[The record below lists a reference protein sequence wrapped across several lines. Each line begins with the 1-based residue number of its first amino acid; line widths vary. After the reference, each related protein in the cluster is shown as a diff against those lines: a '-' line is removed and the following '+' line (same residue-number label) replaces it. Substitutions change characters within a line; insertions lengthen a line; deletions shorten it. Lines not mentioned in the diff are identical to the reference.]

1 MKLSKACRVIC
12 NIEKKK
18 VIVANLDNGTWILI
32 PLSCWEIVR
41 KMDEQNVDPE
51 VIYANAYD
59 NEDESYLRYILGKLL
74 DYDFLV
80 PEEKLSDN

>member
-51 VIYANAYD
+51 VIYANEMIMKMKVISD
-59 NEDESYLRYILGKLL
+59 TFWGKLL

-80 PEEKLSDN
+80 PEEKL

>member
-41 KMDEQNVDPE
+41 KMDEQNVDPDI
-51 VIYANAYD
+51 VVQLSRHKFNLFIMN
-59 NEDESYLRYILGKLL
+59 RYM
-74 DYDFLV
+74 
-80 PEEKLSDN
+80 

>member
-1 MKLSKACRVIC
+1 
-12 NIEKKK
+12 
-18 VIVANLDNGTWILI
+18 
-32 PLSCWEIVR
+32 
-41 KMDEQNVDPE
+41 MDEQNVDPE